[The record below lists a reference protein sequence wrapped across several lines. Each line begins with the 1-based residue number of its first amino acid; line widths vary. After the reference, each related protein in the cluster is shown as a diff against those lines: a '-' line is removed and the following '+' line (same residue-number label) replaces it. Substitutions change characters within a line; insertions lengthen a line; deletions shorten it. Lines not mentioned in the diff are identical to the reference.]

1 MPNTLFVGKVYY
13 RFDELRSTNDHAAE
27 LVAKSKP
34 PEGTVVRADSQTA
47 GRGQYGSR
55 WESAAGKNLTISVIL
70 YPVWLEAQTQ
80 FYLSMAVA
88 LALHDTVHEC
98 VSRHHALHDHPPSTV
113 RRLPS
118 TVIKWPNDLYLGDRK
133 AGGILIQ
140 NTLSG
145 QFLQSSIVGIGL
157 NINQLEFDPSLPNP
171 TSLGLESGA
180 SFDLEAVCDSLLE
193 CLERRYLQL
202 KSGHREAIKAE
213 YEGRLYRLGVPAR
226 YARADGT
233 AFSGIIRNVGTD
245 GRLRVENETGQ
256 EEVFDLKEI
265 RFLSKEAT

>member
-70 YPVWLEAQTQ
+70 YPTWLEAKTQ

-88 LALHDTVHEC
+88 LALHDTVH
-98 VSRHHALHDHPPSTV
+98 RPPAFDKPSAGEA
-113 RRLPS
+113 S
-118 TVIKWPNDLYLGDRK
+118 TVIKWPNDLYIGARK

-145 QFLQSSIVGIGL
+145 QFLQSSVVGIGL
-157 NINQLEFDPSLPNP
+157 NVNQLEFDPSLPNP

-180 SFDLEAVCDSLLE
+180 PFDLEAVCDSLLE
-193 CLERRYLQL
+193 HLERRYLQL
-202 KSGHREAIKAE
+202 KSGHRADIKAE
-213 YEGRLYRLGVPAR
+213 YEGRLYRLGIPAR

-233 AFSGIIRNVGTD
+233 AFTGIIRSVGTD
-245 GRLRVENETGQ
+245 GRLHMEDETGKST
-256 EEVFDLKEI
+256 VFDLKEI
-265 RFLSKEAT
+265 RFLREED

>member
-34 PEGTVVRADSQTA
+34 PEGTVVRTDSQTA

-55 WESAAGKNLTISVIL
+55 WESAAGKNLTISVIF
-70 YPVWLEAQTQ
+70 YPAWLEAQAQ

-88 LALHDTVHEC
+88 LALHDSVH
-98 VSRHHALHDHPPSTV
+98 
-113 RRLPS
+113 RLPDFGKPS
-118 TVIKWPNDLYLGDRK
+118 AGEPPTAIKWPNDLYLGDRK

-145 QFLQSSIVGIGL
+145 QFLQSSVVGIGL
-157 NINQLEFDPSLPNP
+157 NINQLEFDSSLPNP

-180 SFDLEAVCDSLLE
+180 PFDLETVCDSLLE

-202 KSGHREAIKAE
+202 KSGHRADIKAE

-233 AFSGIIRNVGTD
+233 AFTGTIRSVGSD
-245 GRLRVENETGQ
+245 GRLHMEDETGKAA
-256 EEVFDLKEI
+256 VFDLKEI
-265 RFLSKEAT
+265 RFLWDGTL